1 MRKTEV
7 LAEQVKNRRLAAKPC
22 SCKRDI
28 RGVLGCSVNVFSHVF
43 LQFRQSLRGV
53 SVRSLEW
60 STSEFGDFLEELGD
74 FSWSPPQGMV
84 MFGCLAPW
92 VSLTR

>member
-1 MRKTEV
+1 MFCEYFF
-7 LAEQVKNRRLAAKPC
+7 PC
-22 SCKRDI
+22 FFASQTVS
-28 RGVLGCSVNVFSHVF
+28 G
-43 LQFRQSLRGV
+43 GV

-84 MFGCLAPW
+84 MFGCLDPW
-92 VSLTR
+92 CR

>member
-1 MRKTEV
+1 MFFPFF
-7 LAEQVKNRRLAAKPC
+7 PC
-22 SCKRDI
+22 FFASQTVSGR
-28 RGVLGCSVNVFSHVF
+28 
-43 LQFRQSLRGV
+43 V

-74 FSWSPPQGMV
+74 LSWSPPQGMV

-92 VSLTR
+92 CP